1 MKTVLLKKSEYE
13 ISAVEPTFYRQR
25 FLDFLDKYLLS
36 MNDPSAN
43 ELEMIRERR
52 SKSNYSQR
60 MKKAKSIIR
69 PFWINHLSWLMLIL
83 TPQISNQFF
92 YLWVAIIIKNINSH
106 VWKVDNF
113 SAEFLLWKSQEE
125 RFGWGESIVG
135 VGLKLESAV
144 VLVVEI
150 KWLRI
155 WIVQNVSGK

>member
-1 MKTVLLKKSEYE
+1 MEAFMKTVLLKKSEYE

-69 PFWINHLSWLMLIL
+69 PF
-83 TPQISNQFF
+83 
-92 YLWVAIIIKNINSH
+92 
-106 VWKVDNF
+106 
-113 SAEFLLWKSQEE
+113 
-125 RFGWGESIVG
+125 
-135 VGLKLESAV
+135 
-144 VLVVEI
+144 
-150 KWLRI
+150 
-155 WIVQNVSGK
+155 